1 MWKQKS
7 VKAPVGTGMQVLV
20 RGVVYLSHERNKL
33 DTNLGDCI
41 FNHSGAWLGILV
53 YSFAKTLELK
63 AKCEKGNT
71 NKDVG
76 GLA

>member
-1 MWKQKS
+1 
-7 VKAPVGTGMQVLV
+7 MQVLV

-33 DTNLGDCI
+33 DTNLSVTAYSI
-41 FNHSGAWLGILV
+41 SSGAWLGILV

-63 AKCEKGNT
+63 AKQNIYFKCEKGNT

>member
-1 MWKQKS
+1 
-7 VKAPVGTGMQVLV
+7 MQVLV

-33 DTNLGDCI
+33 DTNLSVTAYSI
-41 FNHSGAWLGILV
+41 SSGAWLGILV